1 MIIFPFTFPVS
12 DQKVLIND
20 KTIDLS
26 PWRVTGLCGPL
37 GSGKSTFI
45 KLLVDY
51 QYKDLNIFSSYG
63 FSAYLSQDLTRL
75 FTGNTVQSVTDMYRD
90 KRFEVGQHFQE
101 DLFHQVIRTMDF
113 PFESR
118 REEYLTNFSEG
129 EKQRLAIALT
139 LATSAKTAVYDEP
152 TTALNTRYRHQFYSL
167 VRKQSEHSR
176 IFIISHRIN
185 DILAVCDSMIWF
197 DSLRVQDYGPLAD
210 MIRKEIIWRY
220 YPGLTS
226 T

>member
-210 MIRKEIIWRY
+210 MIRKEIIRRY